1 MACFSGHVA
10 EFTNESKTGRTDRS
24 LYYVIQTMLGR
35 VCVLL
40 STFKCTINANG
51 FWLLTLQNN
60 NKVISFIRDQLDLRR
75 HEEAEWK
82 LKPIN

>member
-1 MACFSGHVA
+1 M
-10 EFTNESKTGRTDRS
+10 
-24 LYYVIQTMLGR
+24 
-35 VCVLL
+35 LL

-51 FWLLTLQNN
+51 FWLLTLQND
-60 NKVISFIRDQLDLRR
+60 NKVISFIRGQLDLRR